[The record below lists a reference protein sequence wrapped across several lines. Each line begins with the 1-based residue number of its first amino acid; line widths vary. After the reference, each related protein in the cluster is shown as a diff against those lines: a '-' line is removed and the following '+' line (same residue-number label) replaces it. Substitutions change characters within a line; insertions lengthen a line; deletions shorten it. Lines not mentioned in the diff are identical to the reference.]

1 MMVIRPVER
10 SDVSALMQ
18 LASKTGGGL
27 TSLPANEAT
36 LSVRIE
42 RAIKTWQGELPKSEQ
57 GYVFVLEDSESGTVA
72 GICAIEVAVGL
83 NDPWYNY
90 RVGTLVHASKELN
103 VYNALPTL
111 FLSNDHTGSSEL
123 CTLFLDPE
131 WRKEGNGYLLSKSR
145 FMFMAAFRDKFN
157 DKVVAEMRGVID
169 EHGYSPFWQSL
180 GKRFFSM
187 DFSRADFLCGT
198 GQKAFIAE
206 LMPKHPIYTHFL
218 SQEAQ
223 DVIGQVHPQTAPA
236 RAVLEKEGF
245 RYRNYIDIFD
255 GGPTLECDIDR
266 VRAIRKSRL
275 VEVAEGQPAQGDFPA
290 CLVANENYHHFR
302 VVLVRTDPATERL
315 ILTAAQLDALKCHAG
330 SRSSGAPVRR
340 GENSMTLWIN
350 GDWVTGQGA
359 LRVKRNPVSGEVL
372 WQGNDADAAQV
383 EQACRA
389 ARAAFP
395 RWARLSFSD
404 RQVRVERF
412 AGLLESNKAELTA
425 IIARETGKP
434 RWEAATEVTAMIN
447 KIAISIKAY
456 HVRTGEQRSEMPDGA
471 ASLRHRPHG
480 VLAVFGP
487 YNFPGHLPN
496 GHIVPAL
503 LAGNTIIFKPSELTP
518 WSGEAVMRL
527 WQQAG
532 LLPGVLN
539 LVQGGRETGQALS
552 ALEDLDGLL
561 FTGSANTGYQ
571 LHRQLSGQ
579 PEKILA
585 LEMGGN
591 NPLIIDEVADI
602 DAAVHLTI
610 QSAFVTAGQRCT
622 CARRLLLKS
631 GTQGDAFLARLVAV
645 SQRLTPGT
653 WDDEPQPFIGGLI
666 SEQAAQQVVTAWQEL
681 EAMGGRPL
689 LAPRL
694 LQAGTS
700 LLTPGIIEM
709 TGVTG
714 VPDEE
719 VFGPLLR
726 VWRYDNFD
734 EAIRMANNTRFGLSC
749 GLVSPSGKNSIN
761 CCWRHGRGLLT
772 GTNRLPVLPVPRHSA
787 ALALPAIIA
796 PAPGMPQ
803 IIVPGRWQVWSRT
816 R

>member
-1 MMVIRPVER
+1 
-10 SDVSALMQ
+10 
-18 LASKTGGGL
+18 
-27 TSLPANEAT
+27 
-36 LSVRIE
+36 
-42 RAIKTWQGELPKSEQ
+42 
-57 GYVFVLEDSESGTVA
+57 
-72 GICAIEVAVGL
+72 
-83 NDPWYNY
+83 
-90 RVGTLVHASKELN
+90 
-103 VYNALPTL
+103 
-111 FLSNDHTGSSEL
+111 
-123 CTLFLDPE
+123 
-131 WRKEGNGYLLSKSR
+131 
-145 FMFMAAFRDKFN
+145 
-157 DKVVAEMRGVID
+157 
-169 EHGYSPFWQSL
+169 
-180 GKRFFSM
+180 
-187 DFSRADFLCGT
+187 
-198 GQKAFIAE
+198 
-206 LMPKHPIYTHFL
+206 
-218 SQEAQ
+218 
-223 DVIGQVHPQTAPA
+223 
-236 RAVLEKEGF
+236 
-245 RYRNYIDIFD
+245 
-255 GGPTLECDIDR
+255 
-266 VRAIRKSRL
+266 
-275 VEVAEGQPAQGDFPA
+275 
-290 CLVANENYHHFR
+290 
-302 VVLVRTDPATERL
+302 
-315 ILTAAQLDALKCHAG
+315 
-330 SRSSGAPVRR
+330 
-340 GENSMTLWIN
+340 MTLWIN
-350 GDWVTGQGA
+350 GDWITGQGA
-359 LRVKRNPVSGEVL
+359 SRVKRNPVSGEVL

-383 EQACRA
+383 GQACRA

-395 RWARLSFSD
+395 RWARLSLAE
-404 RQVRVERF
+404 RQVVVERF
-412 AGLLESNKAELTA
+412 AGLLERNKGELTA

-532 LLPGVLN
+532 LPPGVLN

-631 GTQGDAFLARLVAV
+631 GAQGDAFLARLVAV
-645 SQRLTPGT
+645 SQRLTPGN

-666 SEQAAQQVVTAWQEL
+666 SEQAAQQVVTAWQQL
-681 EAMGGRPL
+681 EAMGGRTL

-694 LQAGTS
+694 LQSETS

-709 TGVTG
+709 TGVAG
-714 VPDEE
+714 VPDE
-719 VFGPLLR
+719 
-726 VWRYDNFD
+726 
-734 EAIRMANNTRFGLSC
+734 
-749 GLVSPSGKNSIN
+749 
-761 CCWRHGRGLLT
+761 
-772 GTNRLPVLPVPRHSA
+772 
-787 ALALPAIIA
+787 
-796 PAPGMPQ
+796 
-803 IIVPGRWQVWSRT
+803 
-816 R
+816 